1 MFFRFAIYIP
11 LFLPISV
18 PILLSSVAALKWL
31 AAGLKSKNNGTSS
44 NETVSKSK
52 KSATH
57 RVTEQST
64 DSSSEAI
71 LTDTKDKVE

>member
-31 AAGLKSKNNGTSS
+31 AAGLKSKNKGTSS
-44 NETVSKSK
+44 NETVSK
-52 KSATH
+52 KSGTH

-64 DSSSEAI
+64 GSSSEAI